1 MSYEQLVREMGLFS
15 LKKRRR
21 GGNLMV
27 GGCGEVGLVP
37 SAMPAV
43 RGLEEMALN

>member
-1 MSYEQLVREMGLFS
+1 MSWVSTAL
-15 LKKRRR
+15 
-21 GGNLMV
+21 V

-37 SAMPAV
+37 SAIPAV